1 VLVGEPGA
9 PLQINAPNLQGEFM
23 KKIVSVIG
31 VMVALVLSLTGC
43 VKMDVDLAIS
53 SPEEATLDM
62 VMAFDKSVVGDV
74 TVGELLAQLGT
85 SEEELIGNFPAD
97 AQKAPYDEGNFRG
110 YTFTVEDKTLTEI
123 SDVSGQMGPK
133 IDIEYRGDL
142 YYFSAQGLAGTDTS
156 SLSESTMTV
165 TFPGEVTTASPG
177 AVIDGK
183 TVSFDMRQSSGAMTA
198 VAKPKDNTPMYL
210 SLGFG
215 ALGLLGAIVAV
226 AMMRRTEETE
236 NVHA

>member
-1 VLVGEPGA
+1 
-9 PLQINAPNLQGEFM
+9 M

-43 VKMDVDLAIS
+43 MKMDVDLVIS
-53 SPEEATLDM
+53 SPEKATLDM

-74 TVGELLAQLGT
+74 SVQEMLAQMGT
-85 SEEELIGNFPAD
+85 SEEELFKNFPAD
-97 AQKAPYDEGNFRG
+97 AQKAPYDEENFKG
-110 YTFTVEDKTLTEI
+110 YIFTVADKSLTEMSDI
-123 SDVSGQMGPK
+123 SGELGPK
-133 IDIEYRGDL
+133 VNIEYRGDM

-156 SLSESTMTV
+156 TLSESTMTV
-165 TFPGEVTTASPG
+165 TFPGEVTSASAG
-177 AVIDGK
+177 AHIDGK
-183 TVSFDMRQSSGAMTA
+183 TVSFDMRESSGEMTA

-215 ALGLLGAIVAV
+215 ALALLGAVGAV
-226 AMMRRTEETE
+226 AAMRRTEETE